1 VCRNVPYPQSNLK
14 NKKLMYTVNGKSDK
28 NALLTEHAPLVK
40 RLAHQLKAKLPPSVE
55 VDDLIQAGMIGLLDA
70 VSRYEETHGAQ
81 FETYAVQRIR
91 GAMLDE
97 LRSSDWLPRSMR
109 QNMRKIEEAMNVLQQ
124 RLGRPP
130 SETEVASQ
138 LKMSLADYQEL
149 LTEGGGHQLIYYEDF
164 HESGEGN
171 EHFLDRY
178 CAELTNDPLQSL
190 LNHGFRE
197 AVIQAITALPEREKI
212 LMGLYYEQE
221 MNLKEIGAIMNVSES
236 RVSQLHSQ
244 AIARLRSYLRE
255 RAWTGLA

>member
-1 VCRNVPYPQSNLK
+1 
-14 NKKLMYTVNGKSDK
+14 MYTADGKTDK
-28 NALLTEHAPLVK
+28 SHLLAEHAPLVK
-40 RLAHQLKAKLPPSVE
+40 RLAHQMKAKLPPSVE

-109 QNMRKIEEAMNVLQQ
+109 QNMRKIEEAMSSLQQ

-130 SETEVASQ
+130 NESEVAKQ
-138 LKMSLADYQEL
+138 LKLSLTEYQDL
-149 LTEGGGHQLIYYEDF
+149 LNEGGGHQLVYYEDF
-164 HESGEGN
+164 HDGDGN

-178 CAELTNDPLQSL
+178 ATDEEGDPLQALMNS
-190 LNHGFRE
+190 GFRSALIE
-197 AVIQAITALPEREKI
+197 AIEGLPEREKI

-221 MNLKEIGAIMNVSES
+221 MNLKEIGAVMGVSES
-236 RVSQLHSQ
+236 RVCQLHSQ
-244 AIARLRSYLRE
+244 AIARLRSTLRE
-255 RAWTGLA
+255 KAWTGVA

>member
-1 VCRNVPYPQSNLK
+1 
-14 NKKLMYTVNGKSDK
+14 MYTAEGKADK
-28 NALLTEHAPLVK
+28 NHLLAEHAPLVK
-40 RLAHQLKAKLPPSVE
+40 RLAHQMKAKLPPSVE

-109 QNMRKIEEAMNVLQQ
+109 QNMRKIEEAMNALQQ

-130 SETEVASQ
+130 NESEVAKQ
-138 LKMSLADYQEL
+138 LKLSLADYQEL
-149 LTEGGGHQLIYYEDF
+149 LNEGGGHQLVYYEDF
-164 HESGEGN
+164 HDGDGN

-178 CAELTNDPLQSL
+178 ASDEEGDPLQAL
-190 LNHGFRE
+190 MNTGFRSALIE
-197 AVIQAITALPEREKI
+197 AIQTLPEREKI

-221 MNLKEIGAIMNVSES
+221 MNLKEIGAVMGVSES
-236 RVSQLHSQ
+236 RVCQLHSQ
-244 AIARLRSYLRE
+244 AIARLRSTLRE
-255 RAWTGLA
+255 KAWTGVA

>member
-1 VCRNVPYPQSNLK
+1 
-14 NKKLMYTVNGKSDK
+14 MYTVNGKSDK
-28 NALLTEHAPLVK
+28 NALLAEHAPLVK

-109 QNMRKIEEAMNVLQQ
+109 QNMRKIEVAMNTLQQ
-124 RLGRPP
+124 RLGRAPM
-130 SETEVASQ
+130 ETEVAAQ
-138 LKMSLADYQEL
+138 LKLSLADYQEL

-164 HESGEGN
+164 HEGGEGN

-178 CAELTNDPLQSL
+178 CSDRADDPLQSL
-190 LNHGFRE
+190 MNSGFRD

-221 MNLKEIGAIMNVSES
+221 MNLKEIGAVMNVSES

-244 AIARLRSYLRE
+244 AIARLRSFLRE
-255 RAWTGLA
+255 RSWTGLA